1 MGVPGRG
8 GAFEPSNKTAP
19 TEPLRH
25 LIRGG
30 TEWLVGG
37 GNKTCGF
44 VETFNPSK

>member
-1 MGVPGRG
+1 MGALGRG
-8 GAFEPSNKTAP
+8 GTLGPSGKTAP

-37 GNKTCGF
+37 ENKY
-44 VETFNPSK
+44 VDL